1 MRSIT
6 IATIVAVVVVA
17 LLGAA
22 ACSPTIPRESICIGV
37 GEPFP
42 ASRVYYQPGRYVFHY
57 HGQLTAVIAR
67 DDMSGLRCYPIP
79 EGTSYD
85 EIAQR
90 FRPTA
95 SED

>member
-22 ACSPTIPRESICIGV
+22 ACSPTIPRESICVGV

-42 ASRVYYQPGRYVFHY
+42 AANVYYQPGRYEFY
-57 HGQLTAVIAR
+57 HQGQLTAVIAR
-67 DDMSGLRCYPIP
+67 EDMSSLRCYPIP

-85 EIAQR
+85 EIATQ
-90 FRPTA
+90 FRHP
-95 SED
+95 S